1 MKFLVIED
9 AQEIVDAVS
18 LCLSLRWPDAE
29 VLSAGE
35 GRSGLELAEG
45 HNPDLVILD
54 IGLPDMSGLEV
65 LRALRSASDV
75 PVMMLTVRDED
86 QEIARY
92 LEEGADEYMVKPF
105 SHLESVG
112 RIQALMRRAWGR
124 ARRVSRTLQA
134 ADLLIDFGA
143 GEVHKAGEP
152 VYLTSTELS
161 FLERLVKNA
170 TRVVT
175 YEALASDIKSG
186 AEPPDTDARLVRLH
200 VQHLRSKLDD
210 LGETP
215 RYIANVF
222 GLGYKFLPQV
232 TSSVSRPSQAAE
244 SQRAAPP
251 PQESPAS
258 APRFTQP
265 ARR

>member
-1 MKFLVIED
+1 MKLLIIED
-9 AQEIVDAVS
+9 SREIVDAVS

-35 GRSGLELAEG
+35 GRRGLELVEEHA
-45 HNPDLVILD
+45 PDLVILD
-54 IGLPDMSGLEV
+54 IGLPDIPGIEV

-75 PVMMLTVRDED
+75 PVVMLTARDED

-92 LEEGADEYMVKPF
+92 LEEGADEYVVKPF
-105 SHLESVG
+105 GHLEFVG
-112 RIQALMRRAWGR
+112 RIQALMRRSQGR

-161 FLERLVKNA
+161 ILERLVRNA

-186 AEPPDTDARLVRLH
+186 AERPDADARLVRLH
-200 VQHLRSKLDD
+200 VQHLRGKLDD

-215 RYIANVF
+215 KYIANVF

-232 TSSVSRPSQAAE
+232 TSSVGGLSHGAGSQHAASPPKE
-244 SQRAAPP
+244 GSVAAP
-251 PQESPAS
+251 Q
-258 APRFTQP
+258 FTQP